1 MYNLLSELTESQES
15 IAIFVLNES
24 MGCFQAAFVLFL
36 KNILKDQN
44 KFGPPQFTTHDLLIP
59 FTIMY
64 KT

>member
-1 MYNLLSELTESQES
+1 
-15 IAIFVLNES
+15 
-24 MGCFQAAFVLFL
+24 MGWFQAAFVLFL